1 MSKVDE
7 KLRPAFRWFN
17 ATQFMGAMNDNILKL
32 LIIFSLI
39 HSQGTHKAGAITAAV
54 GAAFVLPFLI
64 FSAPA
69 GCLADRFR
77 KSQVI
82 VAAKLMEVIV
92 TAMAIA
98 AFACGWDSSLYLI
111 IFLMA
116 AHSAFFAPAKY
127 GIIPELSGERQL
139 SRANGLVEAFTFL
152 AIILGTTLASALP
165 QLTSGRYWLASLFCL
180 SVAIAGLYCAWR
192 MPPTSQAAPERK
204 IALLPTGLL
213 HTIIYIRKDKSL
225 LLAIIGLGYFWFVGA
240 FAQLNLIGYGI
251 QELQFTQEQSGYLF
265 LAAAFGIGIGSLLAA
280 RISGKTVELG
290 LVPVGA
296 IGLFLAQ
303 ILLMLFTNSAWG
315 VIAIIILF
323 GINAGFFS
331 LPFQT
336 FIQSAAPT
344 DMRGEVL
351 AASSFINWIFIL
363 LASAVTFAFSASLKL
378 SAAAGF
384 GIIGCLTLLLTLLTL
399 WLMPDFKQ
407 SLLSLINKSS
417 IS

>member
-7 KLRPAFRWFN
+7 KLHPAFRWFN

-39 HSQGTHKAGAITAAV
+39 HSQGTQKAGAITAAV

-82 VAAKLMEVIV
+82 VAAKLVEVIV
-92 TAMAIA
+92 TVMAIA
-98 AFACGWDSSLYLI
+98 AFACGWDNSLYLI

-127 GIIPELSGERQL
+127 GVIPELSSEQQL
-139 SRANGLVEAFTFL
+139 SHANGLVEAFTFL

-165 QLTSGRYWLASLFCL
+165 QLTSGRYWQASLFCL
-180 SVAIAGLYCAWR
+180 LIAIAGLYCAWR
-192 MPPTSQAAPERK
+192 MPTTSQSAPERK

-251 QELQFTQEQSGYLF
+251 QELGFSQEQSGYLF

-296 IGLFLAQ
+296 VGLFLAQ

-323 GINAGFFS
+323 GISAGFFS

-336 FIQSAAPT
+336 FIQSAAEPA
-344 DMRGEVL
+344 MRGEVL

-384 GIIGCLTLLLTLLTL
+384 GMIGCLTLLLTLLTL
-399 WLMPDFKQ
+399 WLMPDFRM
-407 SLLSLINKSS
+407 SLTRLISGKVNK
-417 IS
+417 